1 MTAPVYAKS
10 LLNDTDGLRRVDTQ
24 HPGALTMPLG
34 DSATERVPA
43 DCGGGPQT
51 QAVQAAN
58 EDQAPA
64 DAAARLAATGETGR
78 LLRRARAATPKVPGY
93 LTEVYNWAYV
103 HPRALHVFERQWLV
117 NAILFGN
124 YRHLRDEA
132 LAMLGSSLPG
142 RSLQIACVYGDLTPS
157 IVARVPAGSSLT
169 VVDVLP
175 QQLAGL
181 RQKLSGVPGAEKVEM
196 VLGDSSALP
205 LAEQSFDRALLF
217 FLLHEQ
223 PEDVRR
229 GTLAQAIEV
238 LKPGGRLVVVDYHRA
253 HGWHPLHWPMKA
265 VLATLE
271 PYALDLWRHP
281 IEHFMPADAPIKLVS
296 KRLHFAGLYQL
307 LEFER
312 L

>member
-24 HPGALTMPLG
+24 HAGAASTSLIDTPSDL
-34 DSATERVPA
+34 
-43 DCGGGPQT
+43 PQT
-51 QAVQAAN
+51 DRGGAHAALAG
-58 EDQAPA
+58 APALSDHPLA
-64 DAAARLAATGETGR
+64 DAAATAAASGEAGR

-124 YRHLRDEA
+124 YRYLRDQA

-271 PYALDLWRHP
+271 PYALDLWRNS

-312 L
+312 I

>member
-1 MTAPVYAKS
+1 MAQQERFLLALQHFDKALARLHEVLAEPIETAIVRDALIQRFEFTFEAAWKAAYRWLRARG
-10 LLNDTDGLRRVDTQ
+10 NDVD
-24 HPGALTMPLG
+24 
-34 DSATERVPA
+34 E
-43 DCGGGPQT
+43 
-51 QAVQAAN
+51 
-58 EDQAPA
+58 E
-64 DAAARLAATGETGR
+64 AAAVIPEAFARRLIADEKGWGDM
-78 LLRRARAATPKVPGY
+78 RRFRNKTSHTY
-93 LTEVYNWAYV
+93 
-103 HPRALHVFERQWLV
+103 
-117 NAILFGN
+117 
-124 YRHLRDEA
+124 DEA

-271 PYALDLWRHP
+271 PYALDLWRNS
-281 IEHFMPADAPIKLVS
+281 IEHFMPEGAPIKLVS

>member
-1 MTAPVYAKS
+1 LTAPVYAKS
-10 LLNDTDGLRRVDTQ
+10 LLNDTDGLRRVDTLY
-24 HPGALTMPLG
+24 PATASMSLT
-34 DSATERVPA
+34 DSASDQPHGDRAGAHPA
-43 DCGGGPQT
+43 LAAVAAS
-51 QAVQAAN
+51 QADGAAAAAN
-58 EDQAPA
+58 
-64 DAAARLAATGETGR
+64 GETGR

-124 YRHLRDEA
+124 YRYLRDQA

-142 RSLQIACVYGDLTPS
+142 RSLQIACVYGDLTSS

-181 RQKLSGVPGAEKVEM
+181 RQKLSGVPGTEKVEM

-253 HGWHPLHWPMKA
+253 HGWHPLHLPMKA

-271 PYALDLWRHP
+271 PYALDLWRNS
-281 IEHFMPADAPIKLVS
+281 IEHFMPVDAPIKLIS

>member
-1 MTAPVYAKS
+1 LTLPVYAKS
-10 LLNDTDGLRRVDTQ
+10 QLDDSDNLRRVDAAAAAAGVAT
-24 HPGALTMPLG
+24 PPDGAG
-34 DSATERVPA
+34 DASAA
-43 DCGGGPQT
+43 DCALVHRLLVEP
-51 QAVQAAN
+51 AAN
-58 EDQAPA
+58 QEPGPAAPQP
-64 DAAARLAATGETGR
+64 G
-78 LLRRARAATPKVPGY
+78 VPGY

-124 YRHLRDEA
+124 YRYLRDEA
-132 LAMLGSSLPG
+132 LAMLGASLHG
-142 RSLQIACVYGDLTPS
+142 RTLQIACVYGDLTSS
-157 IVARVPAGSSLT
+157 IVARVPAGASLT

-181 RQKLSGVPGAEKVEM
+181 RQKLSGVPGAEKVEI

-205 LAEQSFDRALLF
+205 LAAQSFDRALLF

-253 HGWHPLHWPMKA
+253 HRWHPLHWPMKA

-281 IEHFMPADAPIKLVS
+281 IEHFLPEGAPLRLVS

-312 L
+312 I

>member
-24 HPGALTMPLG
+24 HPGEASTLLI
-34 DSATERVPA
+34 DSASDLPHVDRAGVHASLAGVPA
-43 DCGGGPQT
+43 SQPQ
-51 QAVQAAN
+51 
-58 EDQAPA
+58 A
-64 DAAARLAATGETGR
+64 DAAAASGETGR

-124 YRHLRDEA
+124 YRWLRDQA

-271 PYALDLWRHP
+271 PYALDLWRNS
-281 IEHFMPADAPIKLVS
+281 IEHFMPEGAPIKLVS

-312 L
+312 I